1 MLLFEVIRWKQQ
13 NILSYIQNSKWN
25 SDLSEWNEQRAA
37 QAAIGRTGLER
48 HWRDGI
54 DAGEKRRREA
64 SASLRVTVMGR
75 VAGAPF
81 LNNPE

>member
-1 MLLFEVIRWKQQ
+1 M
-13 NILSYIQNSKWN
+13 
-25 SDLSEWNEQRAA
+25 SEWNEHRAA
-37 QAAIGRTGLER
+37 PAAICRTGRER

-54 DAGEKRRREA
+54 DAGETIRREA

-81 LNNPE
+81 LSNPG